1 MERHSINL
9 VMDQRQKYL
18 GEQLGSKVI
27 LVPLKEAVSEEFL
40 KETVETAES
49 IFLPTPV
56 NKLEKIHG
64 EFEKLK
70 LSLRKGQTV
79 FGGKIP
85 EELMNWLEE
94 RGISCC
100 DLMEEEEVAAANA
113 KVTAEATIC
122 EILQRSPYS
131 IEGQKF
137 VITGYGRCA
146 RELAI
151 RLGALGGKVTILA
164 RRSEVRKQAKKEG
177 FCAVDF
183 AYAPEEAY
191 GARTFINTVPAL
203 VLGEPVFAEM
213 HRDTLVIDLASVPGG
228 CDLKAAEKH
237 QIPVV
242 KAQGLPGI
250 YTTKTSAA
258 ILAAAIRSKM
268 VSQENGKKEKSW
280 IFQIVI

>member
-18 GEQLGSKVI
+18 GEQLGRKVI
-27 LVPLKEAVSEEFL
+27 LVPLKEAVSKEFL
-40 KETVETAES
+40 RENVETAEC

-56 NKLEKIHG
+56 RKLEKIQG

-70 LSLRKGQTV
+70 QYLRKEQTV
-79 FGGKIP
+79 FGGVIP
-85 EELMNWLEE
+85 ENLRRELEE
-94 RGISCC
+94 REILYW
-100 DLMEEEEVAAANA
+100 DLMEEEKVASANA
-113 KVTAEATIC
+113 KVTAEAAIC

-146 RELAI
+146 RELAY

-164 RRSEVRKQAKKEG
+164 RRAEARKQAKKEG

-191 GARTFINTVPAL
+191 GARTFINTVPAM
-203 VLGEPVFAEM
+203 VLTEPVFAEM
-213 HRDTLVIDLASVPGG
+213 HRDTLVLDLASYPGG
-228 CDLKAAEKH
+228 CDKEAAEKH

-242 KAQGLPGI
+242 SALGLPGI
-250 YTTKTSAA
+250 YTTKTSAS
-258 ILAAAIRSKM
+258 ILADAIRSKT

-280 IFQIVI
+280 IFQIII